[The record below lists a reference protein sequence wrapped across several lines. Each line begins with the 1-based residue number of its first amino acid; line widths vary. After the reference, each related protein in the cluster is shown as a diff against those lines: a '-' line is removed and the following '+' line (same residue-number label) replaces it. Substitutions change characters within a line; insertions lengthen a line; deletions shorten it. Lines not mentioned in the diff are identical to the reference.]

1 MINSEDFLCSDRF
14 VDVAFGKHPI
24 GELLKSL
31 NNGDTLSA
39 AHLLTVADGESE
51 GVLDELLEHLS
62 DMGVT
67 LDINDLP
74 RYSKDSQMAL
84 RLRQEEQLVKQR
96 NLMQGL
102 KDTDPLRLYLE
113 ELSTIPACGDIT
125 LLADK
130 LRRVNREEIEDDS
143 VRTNVLN
150 LMLHRVV
157 ETACTYAGK
166 GVLLLD
172 LIQEGSMGLWEALHL
187 YHADH
192 EGDIEEF
199 CDWWINW
206 YMTKAVVKQALVAG
220 VGQKLRESLEDYRSA
235 DEKLLSELGRNP
247 TAAEIAEA
255 LHITEEETNILAD
268 MLENARLLQ
277 HAKQPE
283 PEQLPQEEDQAV
295 EDTAYFQMRQRIA
308 ELLSV
313 LPEQEAKL
321 LTLRYGLEGALP
333 MNARQVADR
342 LGLTESE
349 VTEIETAA
357 LMKLRQQN

>member
-1 MINSEDFLCSDRF
+1 MINSEDFVYSDRF

-31 NNGDTLSA
+31 NNGDSLSA
-39 AHLLTVADGESE
+39 ARLLTVADGESE
-51 GVLDELLEHLS
+51 SVLDEILEHLS
-62 DMGVT
+62 EMGVT
-67 LDINDLP
+67 VDISDLP
-74 RYSKDSQMAL
+74 QYSKNSEMAL
-84 RLRQEEQLVKQR
+84 RLRQEEQLVKQG
-96 NLMQGL
+96 NLLQGL

-113 ELSTIPACGDIT
+113 ELSAIPAFGDIT

-130 LRRVNREEIEDDS
+130 LRRVNRGEIEDDS
-143 VRTNVLN
+143 VHTNVLN
-150 LMLHRVV
+150 LILHRVV
-157 ETACTYAGK
+157 ETACAYTGK

-187 YHADH
+187 YHTDD
-192 EGDIEEF
+192 EGDIEKF
-199 CDWWINW
+199 CDGWICW
-206 YMTKAVVKQALVAG
+206 YMTKAVVKQAHVAG
-220 VGQKLRESLEDYRSA
+220 VGQKLRQSMEDYRSV

-247 TAAEIAEA
+247 TVAEIAEA
-255 LHITEEETNILAD
+255 MHISVEETQVLAD

-313 LPEQEAKL
+313 LPERESKL

-333 MNARQVADR
+333 MNSSQVAQR
-342 LGLTESE
+342 LGLTEQE